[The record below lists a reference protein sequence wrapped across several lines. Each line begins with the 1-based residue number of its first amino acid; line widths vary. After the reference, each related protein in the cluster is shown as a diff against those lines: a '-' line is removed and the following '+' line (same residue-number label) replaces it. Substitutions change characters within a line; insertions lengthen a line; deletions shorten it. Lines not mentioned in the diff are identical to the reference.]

1 MASTPKQVKQLG
13 RVIIRF
19 AGNSGDGMR
28 LTGDRFTRGP
38 RSSVTTW

>member
-1 MASTPKQVKQLG
+1 MESTPKQVKQLD

-19 AGNSGDGMR
+19 AGDSGDGMR
-28 LTGDRFTRGP
+28 LTADRFIQGP